1 MKKLLALL
9 PLRILNLTTNKI
21 PPEAGEVEEVSE
33 VKITIMVKIKAEVE
47 EIITTK
53 DEVEEKLSS
62 VVEEAGIETTKISTK
77 VTLTLNVNQL
87 LRMVIKISSM

>member
-1 MKKLLALL
+1 
-9 PLRILNLTTNKI
+9 
-21 PPEAGEVEEVSE
+21 
-33 VKITIMVKIKAEVE
+33 MVKIKAEVE

-62 VVEEAGIETTKISTK
+62 GVEEAGIETTKISTK
-77 VTLTLNVNQL
+77 VTPTMNVNQV